1 MAVKSYKKGNAVQL
15 STNFDST
22 EFDCHGSGC
31 CSLTLIDEKLVKY
44 LQKIRD
50 HFGKPVNVSSAYR
63 CSSHNKNVG
72 GVTGSRHTRGEA
84 ADIYINGVAPA
95 EIAKYAESIGI
106 LGIGLYETNADGFF
120 VHVDT
125 RTSKSFWYGQSE
137 KYRSTFGG
145 TAIKEENNSE
155 VPKEGVKGQMKYS
168 KSNPP
173 LVCMQ
178 KNSTCYKGTREMTV
192 KGVLWH
198 STGANNPTL
207 KRYVQ
212 PGDNDSDRAEML
224 KLLGKN
230 SNGNDWNHISVQAGL
245 NAWIGELANGD
256 VASIQTMP
264 WDYRPWGCGSGN
276 NGSCNNGWI
285 QFEICEDGLSDKTYF
300 NAVYK
305 EACELTAYLCKLYDL
320 DPKGTAKYNNL
331 DVPVILCHADSC
343 KLGLGSN
350 HGDVLHWF
358 KKHGKTM
365 DDVRADVA
373 KLMAGSSAP
382 VASTPSTPKEEEK
395 VEKQTLYR
403 VRKTWGDAASQKGA
417 FKNLDSAKELADK
430 NPGYYVFD
438 ESGKV
443 IYPEVKV
450 ETPAESGF
458 KIGDAAKIK
467 ADATYASGTAIPN
480 WIKQS
485 KVYVRDIRDNGDIVF
500 STVKTGAV
508 TGVIKPKYLIPYT
521 ETEAEKEAVLKEG
534 AVISLSKDAK
544 YADGSEIPGWVIKSK
559 LYAREIRRDGNVVIS
574 TQATGAITGV
584 VHQKY
589 IVVGT

>member
-1 MAVKSYKKGNAVQL
+1 
-15 STNFDST
+15 
-22 EFDCHGSGC
+22 
-31 CSLTLIDEKLVKY
+31 
-44 LQKIRD
+44 
-50 HFGKPVNVSSAYR
+50 
-63 CSSHNKNVG
+63 
-72 GVTGSRHTRGEA
+72 
-84 ADIYINGVAPA
+84 
-95 EIAKYAESIGI
+95 
-106 LGIGLYETNADGFF
+106 
-120 VHVDT
+120 
-125 RTSKSFWYGQSE
+125 
-137 KYRSTFGG
+137 
-145 TAIKEENNSE
+145 
-155 VPKEGVKGQMKYS
+155 
-168 KSNPP
+168 
-173 LVCMQ
+173 
-178 KNSTCYKGTREMTV
+178 
-192 KGVLWH
+192 
-198 STGANNPTL
+198 
-207 KRYVQ
+207 
-212 PGDNDSDRAEML
+212 
-224 KLLGKN
+224 
-230 SNGNDWNHISVQAGL
+230 
-245 NAWIGELANGD
+245 
-256 VASIQTMP
+256 MP

-276 NGSCNNGWI
+276 NGSCNSGWI

-320 DPKGTAKYNNL
+320 NPKGTAKYNSLN
-331 DVPVILCHADSC
+331 VPVILCHADSY

-365 DDVRADVA
+365 DDVRNDVA
-373 KLMAGSSAP
+373 ELMAGSSASVTP
-382 VASTPSTPKEEEK
+382 TPSAPKEEEK
-395 VEKQTLYR
+395 TEKQTLYR
-403 VRKTWGDAASQKGA
+403 VRKTWGDATSQKGA

-450 ETPAESGF
+450 ETPAASGF

-467 ADATYASGTAIPN
+467 ADATYASGAAMPN
-480 WIKQS
+480 WVKQS

-521 ETEAEKEAVLKEG
+521 ETEAEKEAVLKKG

-589 IVVGT
+589 IVVGTQKPQIRITASVLNVRASASTGAAVVAQVKRGNVYILHETNGKWGRIDKGWVYLPYTEKV